1 MVLWIIVQLGIR
13 ISIGFEFLRLG
24 FQYKEIYLVQR
35 NNERLKEEIEDQ
47 GEGEW
52 NKIFREGVLV
62 LEWRLKFSFWIEE
75 EDMVCR

>member
-1 MVLWIIVQLGIR
+1 MA
-13 ISIGFEFLRLG
+13 
-24 FQYKEIYLVQR
+24 QR

-62 LEWRLKFSFWIEE
+62 PEWRPKSSLWTEE
-75 EDMVCR
+75 EDMACRQMAVYTGTRRNPMLG